1 MSENIAFL
9 TTIFPMKEDY
19 LYDFFNSLNRQTF
32 KDFDVV
38 VVNDNYKNFSKIKEK
53 FSDLNIKEL
62 KYSGTPLRNR
72 EHGINFIL
80 DNDYDIVIFGD
91 SDDYF
96 SFNRVEV
103 IIEKLIHYDIIVND
117 LSVFNEKRIYKKKYL
132 SHRIKNNTEI
142 TIDFVKDKN
151 IFGMSNT
158 ALRVKSLGNI
168 IYDSELIALD
178 WYIFS
183 LALLKS
189 GVALFTN
196 ETQTFYRQYDENTV
210 GIGKLNK
217 GIILKGISVK
227 LKQYELLSI
236 EDSQFKAYYN
246 EMTILSNVIKNNKML
261 DMVMSQK
268 ISYPLWWEEVKL
280 FRKENE
286 N

>member
-62 KYSGTPLRNR
+62 KYSDTPLRNR

-80 DNDYDIVIFGD
+80 DNNYDIVIFGD

>member
-9 TTIFPMKEDY
+9 TTIFPTNENY

-38 VVNDNYKNFSKIKEK
+38 VVNDNYKNFSKIKDK

-62 KYSGTPLRNR
+62 KYSDTPLRNR

-117 LSVFNEKRIYKKKYL
+117 LSVFNEKGIYKKKYL

>member
-38 VVNDNYKNFSKIKEK
+38 VVNDNYKNFSKIKDK

-62 KYSGTPLRNR
+62 KYSDTPLRNR

-80 DNDYDIVIFGD
+80 DNNYDIVIFGD

>member
-9 TTIFPMKEDY
+9 TTIFPMKENY

-32 KDFDVV
+32 KDFDVI
-38 VVNDNYKNFSKIKEK
+38 VVNDDYKNFSKIKEK

-62 KYSGTPLRNR
+62 KYSDTPLRNR

-117 LSVFNEKRIYKKKYL
+117 LSIFNEKEIYIKKYL
-132 SHRIKNNTEI
+132 SHRIKNNTDI

-196 ETQTFYRQYDENTV
+196 ETQTFYRQYNENTV

-217 GIILKGISVK
+217 ELFFKGVAVK
-227 LKQYELLSI
+227 LKHYELLSI

-261 DMVMSQK
+261 DMIISQN
-268 ISYPLWWEEVKL
+268 ISHPLWWEEIKL
-280 FRKENE
+280 FKR
-286 N
+286 

>member
-9 TTIFPMKEDY
+9 TTIFPTNENY

-38 VVNDNYKNFSKIKEK
+38 VVNDNYKNFSKIKDK

-62 KYSGTPLRNR
+62 KYSDTPLRNR

-80 DNDYDIVIFGD
+80 DNNYDIVIFGD

>member
-19 LYDFFNSLNRQTF
+19 LYEFFNSLNRQTF

-38 VVNDNYKNFSKIKEK
+38 VVNDNCKNFSKIKEK

-62 KYSGTPLRNR
+62 KYSDTPLKNR

-103 IIEKLIHYDIIVND
+103 IIEKLVYYDIIVND
-117 LSVFNEKRIYKKKYL
+117 LSIFNENEIYEKKYF

-168 IYDSELIALD
+168 IYDPELIALD

-196 ETQTFYRQYDENTV
+196 ETQTFYRQYNENTA

-217 GIILKGISVK
+217 ELIFTGIAVK
-227 LKQYELLSI
+227 LKQYELLAI
-236 EDSQFKAYYN
+236 EDNQFKTHYD
-246 EMTILSNVIKNNKML
+246 EICILNKIIKHNKNLNML
-261 DMVMSQK
+261 MFQNMA
-268 ISYPLWWEEVKL
+268 YPLWWEEIKL
-280 FRKENE
+280 IKEE
-286 N
+286 R

>member
-9 TTIFPMKEDY
+9 TTVFPMKEDY

-38 VVNDNYKNFSKIKEK
+38 VVNDNYKNFSKVKEE
-53 FSDLNIKEL
+53 FSDLNIKEIE
-62 KYSGTPLRNR
+62 YSGTPLRNK

-80 DNDYDIVIFGD
+80 DNNYDIVIFGD

-96 SFNRVEV
+96 SFNRIEV

-117 LSVFNEKRIYKKKYL
+117 LSIFNENGIYEKKYF
-132 SHRIKNNTEI
+132 SHRIRNNTEI
-142 TIDFVKDKN
+142 KIDFVKDKN

-158 ALRVKSLGNI
+158 ALRVKSLSNF

-196 ETQTFYRQYDENTV
+196 ETQTFYRQYNENTV
-210 GIGKLNK
+210 GIGKLTK
-217 GIILKGISVK
+217 KLIFTGIAVK

-236 EDSQFKAYYN
+236 IDRQFKTYHN
-246 EMTILSNVIKNNKML
+246 EMVILNKIIKHNKIL
-261 DMVMSQK
+261 DMIMLQD
-268 ISYPLWWEEVKL
+268 IAYPLWWEEIKL
-280 FRKENE
+280 IKEE